1 MYFKVNIFIIK
12 NIKKNNKSKRENY
25 LYLYL
30 NYYYIIIINNFKK
43 EEL

>member
-30 NYYYIIIINNFKK
+30 NYYYIIINNFKK